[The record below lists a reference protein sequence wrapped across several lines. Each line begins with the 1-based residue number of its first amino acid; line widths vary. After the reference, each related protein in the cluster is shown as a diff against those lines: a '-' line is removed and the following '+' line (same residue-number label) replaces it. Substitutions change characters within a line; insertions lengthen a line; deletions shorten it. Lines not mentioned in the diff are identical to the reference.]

1 MHPFKVLI
9 AEDKVKERVSK
20 MGAEISKYYQDRKT
34 KKLVV
39 IGVLKGSFVF
49 LADLVRSLNVPCE
62 IEFVEV
68 SSYGA
73 GTMSSGDIQ
82 LLRDI
87 AVPLEGQDVLVVEDI
102 IDTGRTIYYLLEH
115 LRKSHRPHSIAVAA
129 LLYKPSRS
137 VNQIKPDF
145 LGFTIEDKFVIGYG
159 LDFNNRFR
167 EIPDV
172 AIYEEGKVSIDL

>member
-1 MHPFKVLI
+1 MHPFKTLI
-9 AEDKVKERVSK
+9 SEAEIKKRVQE
-20 MGAEISKYYQDRKT
+20 MGAEISKYYQGKQT
-34 KKLVV
+34 KRLIV
-39 IGVLKGSFVF
+39 IGVLKGSFIF
-49 LADLVRSLNVPCE
+49 LADLVRSLKLECE

-73 GTMSSGDIQ
+73 GTISSGEIQ

-87 AVPLEGQDVLVVEDI
+87 AVPLEDQDVLVVEDI

-115 LRKSHRPHSIAVAA
+115 LRKSHRPHSTAVAA

-145 LGFTIEDKFVIGYG
+145 LGFTIDDQFVIGYG

-167 EIPDV
+167 EIPEI
-172 AIYEEGKVSIDL
+172 AIYEESRIKK